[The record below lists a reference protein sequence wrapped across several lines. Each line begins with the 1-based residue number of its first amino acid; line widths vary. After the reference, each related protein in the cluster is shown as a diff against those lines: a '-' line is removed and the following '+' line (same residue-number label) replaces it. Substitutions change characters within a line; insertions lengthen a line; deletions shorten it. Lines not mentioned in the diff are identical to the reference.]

1 MFPRLPARAARVA
14 LCLSAVLPAAVPA
27 AASAHHD
34 HDDAGPDV
42 VVEWN
47 QATLQLLAT
56 PGVHPA
62 NVHPTR
68 TLALVHVAVH
78 DAVNAIDR
86 DYEPYLV
93 EESAPGSAS
102 AEAAAIAAAHGVL
115 AQLYP
120 AQRASLDERRAAGLG
135 ELRNTL
141 ARRIGVA
148 VGEYVSERVVENAA
162 GDGAA
167 ATPPP
172 LAPGTLPGEW
182 RPTPPAFAA
191 AQFTHYPDVRPF
203 VLRRGSQFR
212 TDPPAPLSS
221 STYAAAFNEVRSV
234 GSATSTTRTAD
245 QTDAARFWG
254 SPIHIY
260 WNTIPQRVALER
272 DLSLERTARL
282 FALMNLALG
291 DATIAFYDSK
301 YRYRLWR
308 PVTAIREVDPSWT
321 PLLNT
326 PADPS
331 YPGAHSALG
340 AAGAEILREV
350 FHRDIAVVATS
361 PAVPGATRSFRAAS
375 AAADE
380 AGLSRLWA
388 GVHWRFDDPSGQK
401 QGIAI
406 ARYVADRELEPRDS
420 R

>member
-1 MFPRLPARAARVA
+1 MLAARLTKRSARAAI
-14 LCLSAVLPAAVPA
+14 CLSAVLLAAAPA
-27 AASAHHD
+27 AAGADSRHD
-34 HDDAGPDV
+34 GPEP

-47 QATLQLLAT
+47 QATLQLLAA
-56 PGVHPA
+56 PGVQPIT
-62 NVHPTR
+62 VHPTR
-68 TLALVHVAVH
+68 TLALVHVAMH
-78 DAVNAIDR
+78 DAVNAIR
-86 DYEPYLV
+86 REYEPYLV
-93 EESAPGSAS
+93 REWAPGGAS
-102 AEAAAIAAAHGVL
+102 ARAAAIAAGHGVL
-115 AQLYP
+115 TQLYP
-120 AQRASLDERRAAGLG
+120 SQRASLDERRAADLG
-135 ELRNTL
+135 ELPNNL

-148 VGEYVSERVVENAA
+148 VGEYVSERLVETAV
-162 GDGAA
+162 GDGAT
-167 ATPPP
+167 ATQPP

-203 VLRRGSQFR
+203 VLRRASQFR
-212 TDPPAPLSS
+212 SDPPPSLSS
-221 STYAAAFNEVRSV
+221 STYAAALNEVRSV

-260 WNTIPQRVALER
+260 WNTIPQRVALDR

-350 FHRDIAVVATS
+350 FHRDIGVVVTS

-388 GVHWRFDDPSGQK
+388 GVHWRFDDPSGQE